1 MRKNWKLMYLGHGK
15 LAASQVQ
22 KIEGALAQTP
32 KRDKLGF
39 IRSLLNLQIS
49 NFDYDK
55 LFMTLKALN

>member
-1 MRKNWKLMYLGHGK
+1 MYLGHGK
-15 LAASQVQ
+15 LAASQIQ
-22 KIEGALAQTP
+22 KIEGAMARTP

>member
-1 MRKNWKLMYLGHGK
+1 MAVGKEIKTQIGSIKNT
-15 LAASQVQ
+15 Q
-22 KIEGALAQTP
+22 KITGAMEQEP